1 MRGNDRTP
9 RAARGASPASAS
21 EWSLRYDGFDPG
33 REGLR
38 EALCTLGNGY
48 FATRGAAPESVADG
62 VHYPGTYVAGLYDR
76 RSTELAGRTVE
87 NESLVNIPNW
97 LPLTFSIDGGPWF
110 DLGCVEILEFS
121 QDLDLRRA
129 TLTRTVRTRD
139 PEGRVTRLRQERFVS
154 MANRTSP
161 PSRPS
166 CGPRIGRAA
175 WMSDRVSMAGS
186 STPVWPATANSTSTI

>member
-1 MRGNDRTP
+1 MSGRHAERK
-9 RAARGASPASAS
+9 SAGPTS
-21 EWSLRYDGFDPG
+21 EDEWSLRYDGFDPG

-38 EALCTLGNGY
+38 EALCTLGNGF

-87 NESLVNIPNW
+87 NESLVNVPNW

-110 DLGCVEILEFS
+110 DLGSVEILEYS

-129 TLTRTVRTRD
+129 TLTRTVRIRD
-139 PEGRVTRLRQERFVS
+139 PEGG
-154 MANRTSP
+154 
-161 PSRPS
+161 SRA
-166 CGPRIGRAA
+166 CGR
-175 WMSDRVSMAGS
+175 SGS
-186 STPVWPATANSTSTI
+186 